1 MPTKS
6 QHLPR
11 PPSVVF
17 PLSASWEALRSAS
30 RVDLA
35 LAAAR
40 FVDAGFPQ
48 HGPER
53 DALLVARVQ
62 ARTYGGVP

>member
-1 MPTKS
+1 MPTKP
-6 QHLPR
+6 QHLPLSS
-11 PPSVVF
+11 PAVF
-17 PLSASWEALRSAS
+17 PQEALRSAS

-35 LAAAR
+35 RAAAA